1 MKWFNTLGFHPSM
14 HGFESHRRYQYVPIA
29 QLVEQSAVNRYA
41 LGSSPSWDAITKKGG
56 NYMEALLLLGLLLL
70 VLNVVEEDDVV
81 IRNRETKKETNVTSK
96 LKEFINKLKK
106 KL

>member
-1 MKWFNTLGFHPSM
+1 MKWFNTLGFHPST

-29 QLVEQSAVNRYA
+29 QLVEQSAVNRYV
-41 LGSSPSWDAITKKGG
+41 LGSSPSWDAITKGG

>member
-1 MKWFNTLGFHPSM
+1 
-14 HGFESHRRYQYVPIA
+14 
-29 QLVEQSAVNRYA
+29 
-41 LGSSPSWDAITKKGG
+41 
-56 NYMEALLLLGLLLL
+56 MEALLLLGLLLL

-96 LKEFINKLKK
+96 FKEFINKLKK